1 MNKRIWAPMLALLM
15 ILSATAAHSANAADD
30 PTTIVRETTDKVLDR
45 VRADKEALEA
55 DTGRMY
61 DLVSELIF
69 PHFDFPI
76 MSQFVLGE
84 HWSEADEASRT
95 GFIEQFRK
103 LLVRT
108 YATALLQF
116 SNQEITY
123 PPVEQS
129 GRASFAR
136 VMQDIAQPG
145 SSPLSVLYRLHNK
158 SGEWKVYDVSISG
171 VSLIQTYKANF
182 DSKVKKD
189 GLDGLIASL
198 DSKNQQYGN

>member
-1 MNKRIWAPMLALLM
+1 MKKRIWAPMLALLM
-15 ILSATAAHSANAADD
+15 ILSATAATAADD
-30 PTTIVRETTDKVLDR
+30 PTTIVRETTDQVLER
-45 VRADKEALEA
+45 VRADKEALQS
-55 DTGRMY
+55 DIGRMY
-61 DLVSELIF
+61 NLVSELIF

-84 HWSEADEASRT
+84 HWSKADESSRA

-116 SNQEITY
+116 SNQEISY

-145 SSPLSVLYRLHNK
+145 GSPLSVLYRLHNK
-158 SGEWKVYDVSISG
+158 SGDWKVYDVSISG

-182 DSKVKKD
+182 DSKVKQD
-189 GLDGLIASL
+189 GLEGLIASL

>member
-1 MNKRIWAPMLALLM
+1 MKKRIWAPMLALLM
-15 ILSATAAHSANAADD
+15 ILSATAATAADD
-30 PTTIVRETTDKVLDR
+30 PTTIVRETTDQVLER
-45 VRADKEALEA
+45 VRADKEALQS
-55 DTGRMY
+55 DIGRMY
-61 DLVSELIF
+61 NLVSELIF

-84 HWSEADEASRT
+84 HWSKADESSRA

-116 SNQEITY
+116 SNQGISY
-123 PPVEQS
+123 PTVEQS

-158 SGEWKVYDVSISG
+158 SGDWKVYDVSISG

-182 DSKVKKD
+182 DSKVKQD
-189 GLDGLIASL
+189 GLEGLIASL

>member
-1 MNKRIWAPMLALLM
+1 MKKRIWAPMLALLM
-15 ILSATAAHSANAADD
+15 ILSATAATAADD
-30 PTTIVRETTDKVLDR
+30 PTTIVRETTDQVLER
-45 VRADKEALEA
+45 VRADKEALQS
-55 DTGRMY
+55 DIGRMY
-61 DLVSELIF
+61 NLVSELIF

-84 HWSEADEASRT
+84 HWSKADESSRA

-116 SNQEITY
+116 SNQEISY

-158 SGEWKVYDVSISG
+158 SGDWKVYDVSISG

-182 DSKVKKD
+182 DSKVKQD
-189 GLDGLIASL
+189 GLEGLIASL

>member
-1 MNKRIWAPMLALLM
+1 MKKRIWAPIFALLM
-15 ILSATAAHSANAADD
+15 ILSATAAHAADD
-30 PTTIVRETTDKVLDR
+30 PTTIVRETTDQVLER
-45 VRADKEALEA
+45 VRADKEALQA

-61 DLVSELIF
+61 NLVSELIF

-76 MSQFVLGE
+76 MSQFVLGG
-84 HWSEADEASRT
+84 HWSEADESSRA

-158 SGEWKVYDVSISG
+158 SGDWKVYDVSISG

-182 DSKVKKD
+182 DSKVKQD